1 MRAAG
6 VNQAGGPVVPLG
18 LADPRPPRDGEIL
31 LQVQAA
37 GVGNWDEF
45 VRTGDWDTGARPP
58 MALGVEAAGTV
69 AAVGGAVPGFR
80 PGDRA
85 CTHTLPLPDQGGWA
99 ELFIA
104 AAAQTA
110 PIPPGVPWDVAAAF
124 PVPALTAD
132 QALSGA
138 LRIRPGETV
147 LVHGGGGVTG
157 GLLVQL
163 AAHYG
168 GRVIATG
175 GPASMDRLRAL
186 GAATVLDYHQ
196 PDWPA
201 QVCSLTSGGADAA
214 VNAARGGAAD
224 AVRAVRPGG
233 RLATITGDPPPAE
246 RGITVS
252 AVQVG
257 PDGPRLA
264 QLAGLL
270 GHGVLRVT
278 VGAGFP
284 LDQAAQALAQVRH
297 GAHGTAIV
305 LRPGSAEVPRLAS
318 PRRPAAE
325 HSRD

>member
-1 MRAAG
+1 MGQMRAAG
-6 VNQAGGPVVPLG
+6 VNQAGGPVVPLD
-18 LADPRPPRDGEIL
+18 LADPRPLRDGETL
-31 LQVQAA
+31 LQVQAG

-80 PGDRA
+80 PGDRVS
-85 CTHTLPLPDQGGWA
+85 THTLPLPGQGCWA

-104 AAAQTA
+104 AAAQAA
-110 PIPPGVPWDVAAAF
+110 PVPPGVPWEVAAAF

-132 QALSGA
+132 QALSA

-168 GRVIATG
+168 ARVIATG
-175 GPASMDRLRAL
+175 GPASLDRLRDL

-196 PDWPA
+196 PGWPG
-201 QVCSLTSGGADAA
+201 QVSSLTGGGADAA
-214 VNAARGGAAD
+214 VNAARSGAAD

-246 RGITVS
+246 RGITVR
-252 AVQVG
+252 AIQVE

-264 QLAGLL
+264 RLAGLL

-278 VGAGFP
+278 VSATFP
-284 LDQAAQALAQVRH
+284 LDQAAQALAQVRR

-305 LRPGSAEVPRLAS
+305 LRPGSAEL
-318 PRRPAAE
+318 RR
-325 HSRD
+325 

>member
-1 MRAAG
+1 MSQMRAAG
-6 VNQAGGPVVPLG
+6 VNQASGPVAPLE
-18 LADPRPPRDGEIL
+18 LADPRPLRDGEIL

-69 AAVGGAVPGFR
+69 AAVGGTVPGFR
-80 PGDRA
+80 LGDRV
-85 CTHTLPLPDQGGWA
+85 CTHTLPLPGQGCWA

-110 PIPPGVPWDVAAAF
+110 PVPPGVPWEVAAAF

-132 QALSGA
+132 QALAA

-168 GRVIATG
+168 AHVIATG
-175 GPASMDRLRAL
+175 GPASMDRLRGF

-196 PDWPA
+196 PGWPA
-201 QVCSLTSGGADAA
+201 QVCSLTIGGADAA
-214 VNAARGGAAD
+214 VNAAVAGAAG

-252 AVQVG
+252 AVVVG

-278 VGAGFP
+278 VGASFP
-284 LDQAAQALAQVRH
+284 LDQAAQALAQVRR

-305 LRPGSAEVPRLAS
+305 LRPGSAEA
-318 PRRPAAE
+318 RR
-325 HSRD
+325 

>member
-6 VNQAGGPVVPLG
+6 VNQADGPVVPLD
-18 LADPRPPRDGEIL
+18 LASPRPLRDGEIL

-69 AAVGGAVPGFR
+69 AAVGDAVPGFR
-80 PGDRA
+80 PGDRV
-85 CTHTLPLPDQGGWA
+85 CTHTLPLPDQGCWA

-104 AAAQTA
+104 TAAQTA
-110 PIPPGVPWDVAAAF
+110 PVPPGVPWDVAAAF

-138 LRIRPGETV
+138 LQIRPGETV
-147 LVHGGGGVTG
+147 LVHGGGG
-157 GLLVQL
+157 
-163 AAHYG
+163 
-168 GRVIATG
+168 
-175 GPASMDRLRAL
+175 
-186 GAATVLDYHQ
+186 
-196 PDWPA
+196 
-201 QVCSLTSGGADAA
+201 GADAA
-214 VNAARGGAAD
+214 VNAARAGAAD

-252 AVQVG
+252 AVQVE

-264 QLAGLL
+264 RLAGLL

-278 VGAGFP
+278 VGASFP
-284 LDQAAQALAQVRH
+284 LDQAAQALAQVRR

-305 LRPGSAEVPRLAS
+305 LRPRSAEV
-318 PRRPAAE
+318 RR
-325 HSRD
+325 

>member
-1 MRAAG
+1 MSQMRAAG
-6 VNQAGGPVVPLG
+6 VNQAGGPVVPLE
-18 LADPRPPRDGEIL
+18 LADPRPLRDGEVL

-45 VRTGDWDTGARPP
+45 VRAGDWDTGTRPP

-69 AAVGGAVPGFR
+69 AAVGGAVPAFR
-80 PGDRA
+80 LGDRV
-85 CTHTLPLPDQGGWA
+85 CTHTLPLPGQGCWA
-99 ELFIA
+99 GLFIA

-110 PIPPGVPWDVAAAF
+110 PVPPDVPWDVAAAF

-168 GRVIATG
+168 ARVIATG
-175 GPASMDRLRAL
+175 GPASMDRLRGL

-196 PDWPA
+196 PGWPG
-201 QVCSLTSGGADAA
+201 QVRSLTSGGADAA
-214 VNAARGGAAD
+214 VNAAPAGAAD

-252 AVQVG
+252 TVVVE

-264 QLAGLL
+264 RLAGLL
-270 GHGVLRVT
+270 GRGVLHVT
-278 VGAGFP
+278 VGASFP
-284 LDQAAQALAQVRH
+284 LDQAAQALAQVRR

-305 LRPGSAEVPRLAS
+305 LRPGSAEA
-318 PRRPAAE
+318 RR
-325 HSRD
+325 

>member
-6 VNQAGGPVVPLG
+6 VNQAGGPVVPLD
-18 LADPRPPRDGEIL
+18 LPEPRSLRDGEIL
-31 LQVQAA
+31 LRVEAS

-45 VRTGDWDTGARPP
+45 VRTGGWDTGARPP
-58 MALGVEAAGTV
+58 MALGVETAGTV
-69 AAVGGAVPGFR
+69 AAVGGAAPGFR
-80 PGDRA
+80 PSDRA
-85 CTHTLPLPDQGGWA
+85 CAHSLPLPDQGCWA

-110 PIPPGVPWDVAAAF
+110 PVPPGVPWEVAAAF

-147 LVHGGGGVTG
+147 LVHGAGGVTG

-168 GRVIATG
+168 AHVIATG
-175 GPASMDRLRAL
+175 GPASMDRLLGL
-186 GAATVLDYHQ
+186 GAATVLDYHH
-196 PDWPA
+196 PGWPA
-201 QVCSLTSGGADAA
+201 QVCSLTIGGADAA
-214 VNAARGGAAD
+214 VNAAVAGAAD

-233 RLATITGDPPPAE
+233 RLATITGDQPPAE

-252 AVQVG
+252 AVVVE

-270 GHGVLRVT
+270 GHGVLDVT
-278 VGAGFP
+278 VGASFP
-284 LDQAAQALAQVRH
+284 LDQAAQALAQVRR
-297 GAHGTAIV
+297 GGHGTAIV
-305 LRPGSAEVPRLAS
+305 LRPGSAQA
-318 PRRPAAE
+318 RP
-325 HSRD
+325 